1 MPASKAAW
9 PTNWG
14 YVVPT
19 FKATMDT
26 FNALMVCQIG
36 TAWWE
41 ENWLGNDEEEEEEEE
56 EDEEDEAEEEED
68 EEEDAEVEEEQL
80 LAKVRVRQSADEEAE
95 EDAEVE
101 EEEEK
106 SEEEEEEEV
115 EEEEEEAAFF
125 VDLGHE
131 WDMLWM
137 REAFNYIMDT
147 PDKAK
152 GFVYDAID
160 AKVAGVADGSVEY
173 FEDEKERRRERTE
186 EMRDNWGRDMMWG
199 AVMDLTFDTVGILEN
214 YESGYYY
221 WHVGRFFGRS
231 IVDVVI
237 IADWIVNY

>member
-106 SEEEEEEEV
+106 SEEEEV

-199 AVMDLTFDTVGILEN
+199 AVMDLTIDTVGILEN

>member
-19 FKATMDT
+19 FLATKHT

-68 EEEDAEVEEEQL
+68 EEEDADVEEEQL

-101 EEEEK
+101 EEEEE
-106 SEEEEEEEV
+106 SEEEKV
-115 EEEEEEAAFF
+115 EEEEEEAAFL

-137 REAFNYIMDT
+137 REAFNFILDT

-173 FEDEKERRRERTE
+173 FEDEKERRREQTE
-186 EMRDNWGRDMMWG
+186 EMRDNWGKDMMWG

-237 IADWIVNY
+237 IADWLVNY